1 MLLQRLIEEYPK
13 QFAEYAEK
21 VLDSYFGN
29 IFVTYHNEKIL
40 YVNQRMAASVH
51 MSKEELTDMTL
62 KELRERKLWLRSV
75 SQELYDKK
83 RDFNAYNVSKYG
95 DELFTHIEP
104 IFDNEGQVVM
114 SAQFSIPKRM
124 LAEFSNYFEQE
135 KSGLQKYKDIAD
147 YLEAQKEAD
156 EIVVCESPA
165 TKLAFADARF
175 LASIDSTVLICGETG
190 TGKDVLAN
198 FIFHHSRRSGH
209 PFVPVNCS
217 AIPAELVESEFFGY
231 ERGAFTGARSSGKS
245 GLFEMA
251 NHGTLFLD
259 EVGELPLS
267 MQAKL
272 LRALET
278 GEVMRVGGTKLTNTD
293 VRVIAATNRDLKRMV
308 AEKKFREDLYY
319 RLNVMPLFL
328 PPLRERT
335 EDILPLADQFL
346 FRYNRKYGLSRM
358 LNQEMRQGLL
368 DYHWPGN
375 IRELRNVIERY
386 AISGRLV
393 ITGLGAGED
402 SDMAG
407 LQGLEEGLSL
417 REACDRFEQAYIQ
430 QALSKCSGSVAKAAE
445 QLGIHRSLLYKKLK
459 KGTE

>member
-1 MLLQRLIEEYPK
+1 MLLQRLIEEYPT

-29 IFVTYHNEKIL
+29 IFVTYQNEKIL
-40 YVNQRMAASVH
+40 YVNKRMAASVH
-51 MSKEELTDMTL
+51 MSKEELTGMTL
-62 KELRERKLWLRSV
+62 KELREQKLWLRSV

-124 LAEFSNYFEQE
+124 LTEFSNYFEQE

-147 YLEAQKEAD
+147 YLEAQKEAE

-217 AIPAELVESEFFGY
+217 AIPAVLVESEFFGY

-272 LRALET
+272 LRALES

-368 DYHWPGN
+368 EYHWPGN
-375 IRELRNVIERY
+375 VRELRNVIERY

-393 ITGLGAGED
+393 ITGSGAGGSEA
-402 SDMAG
+402 AG
-407 LQGLEEGLSL
+407 LEGLEEGLSL

>member
-1 MLLQRLIEEYPK
+1 MLLQRLIEEYPT

-29 IFVTYHNEKIL
+29 IFVTYQNEKIL
-40 YVNQRMAASVH
+40 YVNKRMAASVH
-51 MSKEELTDMTL
+51 MSKEELTGMTL
-62 KELRERKLWLRSV
+62 KELREQKLWLRSV
-75 SQELYDKK
+75 SRELYDKK

-124 LAEFSNYFEQE
+124 LTEFSNYFEQE

-147 YLEAQKEAD
+147 YLEAQKEAE

-259 EVGELPLS
+259 EVGELPMS

-308 AEKKFREDLYY
+308 AEKNF
-319 RLNVMPLFL
+319 
-328 PPLRERT
+328 
-335 EDILPLADQFL
+335 
-346 FRYNRKYGLSRM
+346 
-358 LNQEMRQGLL
+358 
-368 DYHWPGN
+368 
-375 IRELRNVIERY
+375 
-386 AISGRLV
+386 GR
-393 ITGLGAGED
+393 ICIIG
-402 SDMAG
+402 
-407 LQGLEEGLSL
+407 
-417 REACDRFEQAYIQ
+417 
-430 QALSKCSGSVAKAAE
+430 
-445 QLGIHRSLLYKKLK
+445 
-459 KGTE
+459 

>member
-1 MLLQRLIEEYPK
+1 
-13 QFAEYAEK
+13 
-21 VLDSYFGN
+21 
-29 IFVTYHNEKIL
+29 
-40 YVNQRMAASVH
+40 
-51 MSKEELTDMTL
+51 
-62 KELRERKLWLRSV
+62 
-75 SQELYDKK
+75 
-83 RDFNAYNVSKYG
+83 
-95 DELFTHIEP
+95 
-104 IFDNEGQVVM
+104 
-114 SAQFSIPKRM
+114 
-124 LAEFSNYFEQE
+124 
-135 KSGLQKYKDIAD
+135 
-147 YLEAQKEAD
+147 
-156 EIVVCESPA
+156 
-165 TKLAFADARF
+165 
-175 LASIDSTVLICGETG
+175 
-190 TGKDVLAN
+190 
-198 FIFHHSRRSGH
+198 
-209 PFVPVNCS
+209 
-217 AIPAELVESEFFGY
+217 
-231 ERGAFTGARSSGKS
+231 
-245 GLFEMA
+245 
-251 NHGTLFLD
+251 
-259 EVGELPLS
+259 
-267 MQAKL
+267 
-272 LRALET
+272 
-278 GEVMRVGGTKLTNTD
+278 MRVGGTKLTNTD